1 MKSSIKPVL
10 AIMFLVSLVYAS
22 ASEASM
28 DILVTKG
35 VDNATPEEGDVV
47 TYTIT
52 VTNVGDIS
60 PLPVPGVSI
69 IDELPEEGLT
79 DISFDAGG
87 SMDFEG
93 NVVWSLPSL
102 FPGSSVELT
111 ITASVN
117 GTAGD
122 IVTNRAKLGGVFPPD
137 QNESNNAASAI
148 MEIQQEDLYLEIDID
163 IKPGNEDNSINL
175 KSKGVIP
182 VAILT
187 TADFDATT
195 VDPSSVRFGKTG
207 TEAAPMH
214 EGGHIE
220 DVDGDGD
227 NDLLFHF
234 STQETGL
241 QEGDTEAYLTG
252 KLLTVQ
258 SLTARALNAEVTSNS
273 QPISGCDAVK
283 TSKKAPGL
291 GLAGK
296 VATTWGSIKNR
307 Y

>member
-1 MKSSIKPVL
+1 
-10 AIMFLVSLVYAS
+10 
-22 ASEASM
+22 
-28 DILVTKG
+28 
-35 VDNATPEEGDVV
+35 
-47 TYTIT
+47 
-52 VTNVGDIS
+52 
-60 PLPVPGVSI
+60 
-69 IDELPEEGLT
+69 
-79 DISFDAGG
+79 
-87 SMDFEG
+87 MDFEG

-234 STQETGL
+234 RTQETGL

-252 KLLTVQ
+252 KILIAQ
-258 SLTARALNAEVTSNS
+258 SLTARALTAETTSS
-273 QPISGCDAVK
+273 GQSISGCDAVK

-291 GLAGK
+291 RLAGK
-296 VATTWGSIKNR
+296 VTTTWGSIKNR

>member
-1 MKSSIKPVL
+1 MKSSIKPAL

-28 DILVTKG
+28 DILVTKE
-35 VDNATPEEGDVV
+35 VDNATPKEGDVV

-52 VTNVGDIS
+52 VTNVGGIS
-60 PLPVPGVSI
+60 PLPVPGISI
-69 IDELPEEGLT
+69 VDELPEEGLT

-87 SMDFEG
+87 SMNFEG

-102 FPGSSVELT
+102 FPGSSTELT

-117 GTAGD
+117 GNAGD
-122 IVTNRAKLGGVFPPD
+122 IVINRAKLGGVFPPD
-137 QNESNNAASAI
+137 QNESNNAAIAT

-163 IKPGNEDNSINL
+163 IKPGDDDNSINL

-182 VAILT
+182 VAVLT
-187 TADFDATT
+187 TGDLDATN

-207 TEAAPMH
+207 IEAAPMH

-220 DVDGDGD
+220 DVDKDGD

-241 QEGDTEAYLTG
+241 QEGDKEAYLTG
-252 KLLTVQ
+252 KILIAQ
-258 SLTARALNAEVTSNS
+258 SLTARALTAETTSS
-273 QPISGCDAVK
+273 GQSISGCDAIK

-291 GLAGK
+291 RLTGK
-296 VATTWGSIKNR
+296 VAITWGSIKNR